1 MIKLLDLF
9 KESTNP
15 SVYKVTGKLII
26 NTEERSLTDILSDLR
41 AIAGVTI
48 VQTRNIEDETDP
60 KSKRH
65 RVTLS
70 IKMDPAPFKP
80 FNRSSFKYILNQI
93 KKVPSVL
100 DAKFESE
107 PVLVVDK

>member
-1 MIKLLDLF
+1 MIKLLNIL

-15 SVYKVTGKLII
+15 SVYKVVGKLII
-26 NTEERSLTDILSDLR
+26 NTKERSLSDILSDIR

-48 VQTRNIEDETDP
+48 VQTRNIEDDVDP
-60 KSKRH
+60 RSKRH

-80 FNRSSFKYILNQI
+80 FNRSSFRYILNQI
-93 KKVPSVL
+93 KKIPSVL

-107 PVLVVDK
+107 PVSVPVS